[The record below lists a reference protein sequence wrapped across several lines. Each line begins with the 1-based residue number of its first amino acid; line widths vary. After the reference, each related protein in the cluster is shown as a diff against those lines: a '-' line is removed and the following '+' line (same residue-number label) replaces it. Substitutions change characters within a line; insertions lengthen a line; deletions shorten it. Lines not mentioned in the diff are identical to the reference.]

1 MQKECELK
9 MLPISFPFEQ
19 PPSEG
24 KAIEIADGILW
35 MRLPLPMALDHV
47 NVYAIRDGDG
57 WCIVDTGFFS
67 KRTQSIWET
76 LLSGPLNGDPIT
88 RVLITHHHPDHIGM
102 AGWFQSKLNSEVI
115 SSRTAWMYGRMMILD
130 TQKEWPEEVL
140 AFYKST
146 GIDEEIFSYWLD
158 RGPRNFS
165 DVCYPMPSGFTR
177 IKDGQNIK
185 IGNRKWHIITGDG
198 HAPEHVTL
206 WSLDDNIVIV
216 GDQVLPGI
224 SSNIGVYPT
233 EPLADP
239 LKDWITS
246 CEKLKKFATNEHFV
260 LPGHKLPFVGLPTRL
275 QQLIDNHD
283 NALPRLLDHLKI
295 PRTAVGCFEILYKR
309 KIGKGEYGLALVE
322 AVAHL
327 NHLLIAGKIQRKMN
341 DKHEWI
347 WYV

>member
-130 TQKEWPEEVL
+130 TQK
-140 AFYKST
+140 
-146 GIDEEIFSYWLD
+146 
-158 RGPRNFS
+158 N
-165 DVCYPMPSGFTR
+165 
-177 IKDGQNIK
+177 GQ
-185 IGNRKWHIITGDG
+185 
-198 HAPEHVTL
+198 
-206 WSLDDNIVIV
+206 
-216 GDQVLPGI
+216 
-224 SSNIGVYPT
+224 
-233 EPLADP
+233 
-239 LKDWITS
+239 
-246 CEKLKKFATNEHFV
+246 KKF
-260 LPGHKLPFVGLPTRL
+260 
-275 QQLIDNHD
+275 
-283 NALPRLLDHLKI
+283 
-295 PRTAVGCFEILYKR
+295 
-309 KIGKGEYGLALVE
+309 
-322 AVAHL
+322 
-327 NHLLIAGKIQRKMN
+327 
-341 DKHEWI
+341 
-347 WYV
+347 

>member
-1 MQKECELK
+1 MQKECELR

-19 PPSEG
+19 PPAEG

-57 WCIVDTGFFS
+57 WCVVDTGYFS
-67 KRTQSIWET
+67 KRTQSIWGT

-102 AGWFQSKLNSEVI
+102 AGWFQRKLNSEVI

-146 GIDEEIFSYWLD
+146 GIDKEIFSYWLT

-177 IKDGQNIK
+177 VKDGEDIK
-185 IGNRKWHIITGDG
+185 IGNRKWHILTGDG

-239 LKDWITS
+239 LKDWIIS
-246 CEKLKKFATNEHFV
+246 CEKFKKFAKNEHFV

-275 QQLIDNHD
+275 QQLIDNHN
-283 NALPRLLDHLKI
+283 NALPRLLEHLKT

>member
-1 MQKECELK
+1 MKSVLAAAK
-9 MLPISFPFEQ
+9 S
-19 PPSEG
+19 
-24 KAIEIADGILW
+24 
-35 MRLPLPMALDHV
+35 PLLRGGGGGGVVVHV
-47 NVYAIRDGDG
+47 S
-57 WCIVDTGFFS
+57 C
-67 KRTQSIWET
+67 KET
-76 LLSGPLNGDPIT
+76 LQN
-88 RVLITHHHPDHIGM
+88 
-102 AGWFQSKLNSEVI
+102 
-115 SSRTAWMYGRMMILD
+115 MI
-130 TQKEWPEEVL
+130 
-140 AFYKST
+140 
-146 GIDEEIFSYWLD
+146 
-158 RGPRNFS
+158 S

-275 QQLIDNHD
+275 QQLIDNHN